1 MFSKTS
7 MSATGC
13 KHLPWTTLP
22 ILGFFL
28 DVVVGFIC
36 LLVVCLLSLK
46 KNVLL
51 MFSKTPISA
60 TSPSITANPHYCLM
74 LVLLFCLSVFSVIIK
89 KTSLWLTRFDYI
101 WDWKSC
107 GYWCFWSLCYEPPTR
122 IIRQVLV
129 QGLGIRKSR
138 FDKYLQ
144 SLATKSGNPNPQ
156 ILQDWSHDRAIIET
170 HVLSANPFP
179 LQYQKIG
186 CCPSRV
192 ALDCQTQM
200 LPTAG
205 TKCGQ
210 LGISLPRNSPF
221 RMQLS
226 LQI

>member
-1 MFSKTS
+1 
-7 MSATGC
+7 
-13 KHLPWTTLP
+13 
-22 ILGFFL
+22 
-28 DVVVGFIC
+28 
-36 LLVVCLLSLK
+36 
-46 KNVLL
+46 

-60 TSPSITANPHYCLM
+60 TSPSVTANPLYCLM
-74 LVLLFCLSVFSVIIK
+74 LVLLFVFLFLLSLLN
-89 KTSLWLTRFDYI
+89 KTSLWLTIFDI
-101 WDWKSC
+101 SC
-107 GYWCFWSLCYEPPTR
+107 GCWCFWSLCYEPPTR
-122 IIRQVLV
+122 KVRQVLV
-129 QGLGIRKSR
+129 QGLGIRKLR
-138 FDKYLQ
+138 FHKYLQ

-156 ILQDWSHDRAIIET
+156 ILQGWSHDRANIET

-192 ALDCQTQM
+192 ALVCQTQM

-210 LGISLPRNSPF
+210 LGISLPCDSPF